1 MITKEEVIRQ
11 LEDKLK
17 TNNKLVLDEQNLST
31 GYFQP
36 YIAKENYKI
45 ALTLY
50 ALKEDKII

>member
-1 MITKEEVIRQ
+1 MIVKEEVIRQ
-11 LEDKLK
+11 LEDKLRD
-17 TNNKLVLDEQNLST
+17 NNKLVFDEQNLST